1 VDEHP
6 APSRPH
12 QAGIAQDAKMLRD
25 GALRDAELHGQRAD
39 AESPLRHQLE
49 DAQAHLDG
57 QGSQKAGNVSN
68 VFHGLD
74 YFSVR

>member
-1 VDEHP
+1 
-6 APSRPH
+6 
-12 QAGIAQDAKMLRD
+12 MLRD

-57 QGSQKAGNVSN
+57 QGSEGGKCQQCLSWA
-68 VFHGLD
+68 
-74 YFSVR
+74 